1 MTETKQPRPLTP
13 EEFRKAANV
22 SRETLDRLERYADCL
37 RKWNRAT
44 NLVARN
50 SLADLW
56 RRHMLDSAQLLPL
69 LPKPPAGRPRV
80 IVDLGS
86 GAGFPGL
93 VLAILGAGAVHL
105 VEAQGKKAEFLRE
118 AARVADAPV
127 TLHHERIEGLRPFPA
142 DVVTARAC
150 APLPR
155 LLDYAAP
162 FLRPGPGPGARPG
175 ARPGAQPGTRSG
187 GTGLFHRGRGFDRE
201 LTDAREKWNIRVESI
216 PSCTD
221 PTARILRLNLLTVG
235 GDEP

>member
-1 MTETKQPRPLTP
+1 MAETEQPRPLTP
-13 EEFRKAANV
+13 EEFQRAADV

-69 LPKPPAGRPRV
+69 LPDPPAARPRV

-105 VEAQGKKAEFLRE
+105 VEAHGRKAAFLRE
-118 AARVADAPV
+118 AARVAETPL
-127 TLHHERIEGLRPFPA
+127 TLHHDRIERLRPFPA

-150 APLPR
+150 APLLR

-162 FLRPGPGPGARPG
+162 FLRPRPG
-175 ARPGAQPGTRSG
+175 ARSG
-187 GTGLFHRGRGFDRE
+187 GTGLFHRGRNFDRE
-201 LTDAREKWNIRVESI
+201 LTDARKKWNMGVELM
-216 PSCTD
+216 PSCTE
-221 PTARILRLNLLTVG
+221 PTTRILRLNLLALA
-235 GDEP
+235 GDKP

>member
-13 EEFRKAANV
+13 EEFQRAADV

-69 LPKPPAGRPRV
+69 LPDPPAGRPRV

-105 VEAQGKKAEFLRE
+105 VEAHGRKAAFLRE
-118 AARVADAPV
+118 AARVADTPV
-127 TLHHERIEGLRPFPA
+127 TVHHDRIEGLRTFPA

-162 FLRPGPGPGARPG
+162 FLRPRPG
-175 ARPGAQPGTRSG
+175 ARSG
-187 GTGLFHRGRGFDRE
+187 GTGLFHRGRNFDRE
-201 LTDAREKWNIRVESI
+201 LTDARKKWKMGVELM

-221 PTARILRLNLLTVG
+221 PTARILRLSLLAL
-235 GDEP
+235 GDDKS

>member
-1 MTETKQPRPLTP
+1 MTP
-13 EEFRKAANV
+13 EEFQRAANV
-22 SRETLDRLERYADCL
+22 SRETLDRLECYADCL

-44 NLVARN
+44 NLVARS

-69 LPKPPAGRPRV
+69 LPDPPAGRPRV

-105 VEAQGKKAEFLRE
+105 VEAHGRKAAFLRE
-118 AARVADAPV
+118 AARVADTPV
-127 TLHHERIEGLRPFPA
+127 TLHHGRIEGLRPFPA

-162 FLRPGPGPGARPG
+162 FLRPRPG
-175 ARPGAQPGTRSG
+175 ARSG
-187 GTGLFHRGRGFDRE
+187 GTGLFHRGRNFDRE
-201 LTDAREKWNIRVESI
+201 LTDARNKWNMGVELL

-221 PTARILRLNLLTVG
+221 PTARILRLSLLALG
-235 GDEP
+235 GDKS